1 MTEPIQASEWWP
13 IASSASAPVVVVV
26 VVARVDKVENVE
38 RMKKTRPVT
47 GNDAV
52 AVAQPAKPWKV
63 VAAPP
68 WRHPSSFIRS
78 QTLLSPLLLSI
89 CYFFFWI
96 VVWIFQF
103 LSFFWLI
110 SPRCD
115 WLISIISLFHSHT
128 FFCIDW
134 AESWILVP
142 IGRITASS
150 SSSSS
155 LIDLLS
161 SGVDCQAIRIEF
173 PSKSPPPP
181 PPAPTAPP
189 CLAVWSAAP
198 PLDGSP
204 LLRFISIPSFA
215 FFDPIRFELR
225 FSFPATAIWWNI
237 GFFFSNR
244 NIFMCVFIVGERK
257 KRQRNLIF
265 PSPNFMVGYHYL
277 VFSLSFL
284 SNFFTYISSVIQR
297 FNDLAIS
304 FWNFYRALRPIWCH
318 SVGFDLILSHYPVVV
333 WSDHFGRVCG
343 RFLRGALGFLGRDSR
358 GFFCIVDWFI
368 KKIKDIR

>member
-13 IASSASAPVVVVV
+13 IASSASAPVVVVVVVVV

-215 FFDPIRFELR
+215 FFDPIQSDSNCVSVSLRQRFDGILD
-225 FSFPATAIWWNI
+225 
-237 GFFFSNR
+237 FFFQIE
-244 NIFMCVFIVGERK
+244 IFSCVFLSSEKER
-257 KRQRNLIF
+257 NGNEIW
-265 PSPNFMVGYHYL
+265 
-277 VFSLSFL
+277 FSRHRILW
-284 SNFFTYISSVIQR
+284 SVI
-297 FNDLAIS
+297 I
-304 FWNFYRALRPIWCH
+304 I
-318 SVGFDLILSHYPVVV
+318 
-333 WSDHFGRVCG
+333 
-343 RFLRGALGFLGRDSR
+343 
-358 GFFCIVDWFI
+358 
-368 KKIKDIR
+368 